1 MFDCLRDLRDQRDH
15 RDHRED
21 AINHCPSP
29 HFGLFG
35 LFGLFCPFLTL
46 HPQVQRKIAT
56 ATPRNDTIYAVILNA
71 VKNLEVS
78 VAVDGSTSLEILR
91 YTQDD
96 IESERLPRL
105 RLAMTVLTFNALT
118 FEVKFFSQKPLT
130 KPHSWC
136 IFASRVQWLYT
147 TSRYLKPYN

>member
-1 MFDCLRDLRDQRDH
+1 MVEALFFCLIFLRDLRDQRDH

-46 HPQVQRKIAT
+46 HPQVQRMIAT

-78 VAVDGSTSLEILR
+78 VAVDGSANLEILR

-96 IESERLPRL
+96 IES
-105 RLAMTVLTFNALT
+105 VLSF
-118 FEVKFFSQKPLT
+118 
-130 KPHSWC
+130 
-136 IFASRVQWLYT
+136 
-147 TSRYLKPYN
+147 